1 MTEKWHLLEL
11 FSRASFYTGLCY
23 MQAGDI
29 RGAKSMLLHCLIFC
43 EAFRMRKRFH
53 LAFKLFSRISHFNL
67 IIILMYYCWLRKPVK
82 VIKLNQE
89 IDKKKWRNGQKNV
102 SLLHWSLENSM
113 VHLCC
118 SWFAGQCGHLI
129 NCDMFITFS
138 RFMNSCPIIL
148 NTVNSVFRAIAWI
161 VCWSGCY
168 RKNLGVMLY
177 WK

>member
-89 IDKKKWRNGQKNV
+89 IDKKK
-102 SLLHWSLENSM
+102 
-113 VHLCC
+113 
-118 SWFAGQCGHLI
+118 
-129 NCDMFITFS
+129 
-138 RFMNSCPIIL
+138 
-148 NTVNSVFRAIAWI
+148 
-161 VCWSGCY
+161 
-168 RKNLGVMLY
+168 
-177 WK
+177 

>member
-89 IDKKKWRNGQKNV
+89 IDKKSEGMVRKMYHYYTGLWKILWFICVALDLLVNV
-102 SLLHWSLENSM
+102 
-113 VHLCC
+113 
-118 SWFAGQCGHLI
+118 GI
-129 NCDMFITFS
+129 
-138 RFMNSCPIIL
+138 
-148 NTVNSVFRAIAWI
+148 
-161 VCWSGCY
+161 
-168 RKNLGVMLY
+168 
-177 WK
+177 